1 MLRCLIL
8 RALGIDPGTKSYD
21 ILCIEDDV
29 ENVVLDES
37 ISSEVVASEPSQV
50 FEMIKDAEA
59 DVIVGPSGYGLE
71 FKHVS
76 QFTKEDVTLTTLDKV
91 GDVDIP
97 VLSGLRKLLWMM
109 KEAGLN
115 AYSAPGVV
123 LLPTIPLH
131 RKVNKI
137 DMGTADKT
145 CVAAFAIWDQ
155 AKEYGISYD
164 ETSLIC
170 VEMGFGYNAAMAV
183 ENGQIIDAV
192 GGTIFPG
199 PGYLTLSQMD
209 GELAYILGEF
219 SKLKLFEAGASFI
232 AARKILELEDF
243 CTNLDEDEYR
253 LAWQSITEGI
263 IKAVAILQT
272 SFNKQPRE
280 IILTGRLSRVKR
292 LRTDLEKVLGE
303 KFGVSVR
310 RPVHNFATEAKDVA
324 QGTTLLA
331 NGIADGKYRELVDVM
346 KIKETKGTVLDYIF
360 FPDFDKKAVLE
371 KLRNA

>member
-1 MLRCLIL
+1 M
-8 RALGIDPGTKSYD
+8 RALGIDPGTKNFD
-21 ILCIEDDV
+21 LCCIEDDID
-29 ENVVLDES
+29 NVVLDRS
-37 ISSEVVASEPSQV
+37 ISSEVVANEPAQV
-50 FEMIKDAEA
+50 FKMISDVKA

-71 FKHVS
+71 FKHIS
-76 QFTKEDVTLTTLDKV
+76 QFTKEDVALTTLDKV
-91 GDVDIP
+91 GDVNIP

-145 CVAAFAIWDQ
+145 CVTAFAIWDQ
-155 AKEYGISYD
+155 AREHGISYD

-183 ENGQIIDAV
+183 ENGQIIDGV

-219 SKLKLFEAGASFI
+219 SKLKLFEAGATFI
-232 AARKILELEDF
+232 ASRKVLEVEDF
-243 CTNLDEDEYR
+243 CANLDKGEYQ
-253 LAWQSITEGI
+253 LAWQSMREGI
-263 IKAVAILQT
+263 VKAVALLRT
-272 SFNKQPRE
+272 SFEKEPRE
-280 IILTGRLSRVKR
+280 IILTGRLSRVER
-292 LRTDLEKVLGE
+292 LRRELEKALGE

-310 RPVHNFATEAKDVA
+310 RPRHGFAKEAKDVA
-324 QGTTLLA
+324 QGTVLIA
-331 NGIADGKYRELVDVM
+331 NGIAGGNYSGLVDVM
-346 KIKETKGTVLDYIF
+346 QIRDAKGTVLDYIF
-360 FPDFDKKAVLE
+360 FPDFEKKAVLE
-371 KLRNA
+371 RLRNV

>member
-1 MLRCLIL
+1 VQRWLTL

-29 ENVVLDES
+29 DDVVLDES
-37 ISSEVVASEPSQV
+37 IPSEIVASEPSQV
-50 FEMIKDAEA
+50 FEMIKNAEA

-71 FKHVS
+71 YKSIS
-76 QFTKEDVTLTTLDKV
+76 QFTKEDVALTTLDKV

-109 KEAGLN
+109 KKAGLR
-115 AYSAPGVV
+115 AYSVPGVV

-131 RKVNKI
+131 RKINKI

-209 GELAYILGEF
+209 GELAYLLGKF

-232 AARKILELEDF
+232 ASQKILEVEDF
-243 CTNLDEDEYR
+243 AANLGKESYQ
-253 LAWQSITEGI
+253 LAWKSMTEGI
-263 IKAVAILQT
+263 IKATALLRT
-272 SFNKQPRE
+272 SFKKQPRE
-280 IILTGRLSRVKR
+280 IIVTGRLSRVEE
-292 LRTDLEKVLGE
+292 LRRDLEKILSD
-303 KFGVSVR
+303 KLGVSVR
-310 RPVHNFATEAKDVA
+310 RPLHVFAKDAKDVA
-324 QGTTLLA
+324 HGASLIA
-331 NGIADGKYRELVDVM
+331 NGIAGGKYSELVEDM
-346 KIKETKGTVLDYIF
+346 KIKDAKGTVLDYIF
-360 FPDFDKKAVLE
+360 FQDFDKKTVIE
-371 KLRNA
+371 NLRST